1 VESRANARKL
11 LGIIGACRFV
21 WNNILNQCQESYQ
34 QAKEA
39 GEKTS
44 SVSFFT
50 LGKAF
55 TKLRTSTPWLQDYS
69 FTLVRY
75 SLKGQADAWK
85 KFFHGTAQPPKF
97 KAKYRSK
104 QSFTIAENVKIND
117 GKILVPKVGWLRL
130 RRKGGNPYPDGVPVQ
145 ATIKKVGKQWRVSVL
160 YKITTPET
168 NQNGVI
174 IGVDLNTYNVA
185 WTDSKGER
193 GMLEIEKPSIK
204 EIRIRRYQRKLAR
217 QQKGSNRRKETKRR
231 IARLNQK
238 QATTRK
244 NRAHH
249 TSRALANRAQV
260 LVREDRNIT
269 GMSSS
274 ARGTIEMPGKNVRA
288 KSGLNRVILNASWA
302 RFNTYCD
309 YKFTE
314 VVTVDPKYTSQRCN
328 QCGHV

>member
-1 VESRANARKL
+1 M
-11 LGIIGACRFV
+11 LG
-21 WNNILNQCQESYQ
+21 
-34 QAKEA
+34 
-39 GEKTS
+39 
-44 SVSFFT
+44 
-50 LGKAF
+50 
-55 TKLRTSTPWLQDYS
+55 
-69 FTLVRY
+69 
-75 SLKGQADAWK
+75 K
-85 KFFHGTAQPPKF
+85 KFFPRTAQPSKF
-97 KAKYRSK
+97 KAKYCSK
-104 QSFTIAENVKIND
+104 QSFTIAENVKIKD

-130 RRKGGNPYPDGVPVQ
+130 RRKGGNPYPDGVSVQ
-145 ATIKKVGKQWRVSVL
+145 ATIKKIGKQWRVSVL

-174 IGVDLNTYNVA
+174 IGIDLNTYNVA
-185 WTDSKGER
+185 WTDSNGER

-231 IARLNQK
+231 IARLKQK
-238 QATTRK
+238 QANPRK

-260 LVREDRNIT
+260 LVREDLNIT

-274 ARGTIEMPGKNVRA
+274 AKGTIEMLGKNVRA

-302 RFNTYCD
+302 RFNNYCD

-314 VVTVDPKYTSQRCN
+314 VVTVAPKYTSQCCN
-328 QCGHV
+328 QCGHVDKRNRLSQSKFECVSCGHTDHADYNASANVLASGIGATGRREAFPLGTSMTRQMDTAMSYGHSRI